1 MCNVLT
7 MHRKY
12 AIISVKGADF
22 MATTNVTIRMDT
34 ELKKQAEEILSEL
47 GMNMSTA
54 YTVFMKQLVR
64 DRCFP
69 FVPDAK
75 APNEETREALEEV
88 KAMEKDHGIG
98 KGYTDVSEMFEDI
111 LK

>member
-1 MCNVLT
+1 
-7 MHRKY
+7 
-12 AIISVKGADF
+12 

-34 ELKKQAEEILSEL
+34 ELKKQAEEILGEM

-69 FVPDAK
+69 FVPDVK
-75 APNEETREALEEV
+75 VPSKETREALDEV
-88 KAMEKDHGIG
+88 RAMEKDHSIG
-98 KGYTDVSEMFEDI
+98 KAYTDVSAMFEDI

>member
-1 MCNVLT
+1 
-7 MHRKY
+7 
-12 AIISVKGADF
+12 

-34 ELKKQAEEILSEL
+34 ELKKQAEEVLSEM

-69 FVPDAK
+69 FVPDVK
-75 APNEETREALEEV
+75 VPNAGTLAAIKETEDIIAGRKQVKGYKSAEAL
-88 KAMEKDHGIG
+88 
-98 KGYTDVSEMFEDI
+98 FEDI
-111 LK
+111 DNEV